1 MEINA
6 ILVVGM
12 NIYKTKT
19 QCSQEIN
26 LDNNKISY
34 HGGH

>member
-6 ILVVGM
+6 ILVLGM

-19 QCSQEIN
+19 QSSQSIN
-26 LDNNKISY
+26 LDDNKISY